1 MDGRVG
7 IAKRGPLTIKRKDI
21 EEVTPRL
28 ADNHIPEPATRYH
41 DWRDYNLY
49 QFGGIDPN
57 ALCVYPA
64 DTEDLDS
71 PEYQALSASCKLV
84 LMWQKVLADT
94 YREDFFVGPEFTSLF
109 N

>member
-1 MDGRVG
+1 MADPEDM
-7 IAKRGPLTIKRKDI
+7 PLDMQPQNEIMRTRKDGKF
-21 EEVTPRL
+21 
-28 ADNHIPEPATRYH
+28 H

-71 PEYQALSASCKLV
+71 PEYQALSASCKLE